1 MNHHFE
7 FPVIDSGL
15 TGQHLREVCKEKN
28 ISASQV
34 HQLLCLGS
42 TQTVYDWFK
51 GRTLPSLENM
61 IALSVLLGYTVEDL
75 IVFASSGEKK
85 KHRGAPKKNEKGG
98 I

>member
-1 MNHHFE
+1 MNQFL
-7 FPVIDSGL
+7 FPVIDNSL
-15 TGQHLREVCKEKN
+15 TGQHLREVCRKKN

-34 HQLLCLGS
+34 HELLCLGS

-61 IALSVLLGYTVEDL
+61 VALSVLLGYTVEDL
-75 IVFASSGEKK
+75 IILASPGEKK
-85 KHRGAPKKNEKGG
+85 KHPGAPKKERGG